1 MGGAIPGL
9 VLLGFIRKQDEQSI
23 KHYPSMS
30 SASALASR
38 FLPWLPSVTDFCK
51 RKQTF
56 ASPFHFILVISALEI
71 LTRHTSEAFSLFLT
85 QYYYLILSDQ
95 DTPRSLL
102 RSRLI
107 WHSCM

>member
-38 FLPWLPSVTDFCK
+38 FLPCLSTYLDFLP
-51 RKQTF
+51 
-56 ASPFHFILVISALEI
+56 
-71 LTRHTSEAFSLFLT
+71 
-85 QYYYLILSDQ
+85 
-95 DTPRSLL
+95 
-102 RSRLI
+102 
-107 WHSCM
+107 

>member
-38 FLPWLPSVTDFCK
+38 FLPNFESLHWLPCINCDSGYLRVIN
-51 RKQTF
+51 
-56 ASPFHFILVISALEI
+56 PFLPMLCLVMVFHHSTET
-71 LTRHTSEAFSLFLT
+71 LTKTVGKCACP
-85 QYYYLILSDQ
+85 QA
-95 DTPRSLL
+95 
-102 RSRLI
+102 
-107 WHSCM
+107 